1 MKNNVIVVKYIKKI
15 RGIDMSKKGLGK
27 VAKGVA
33 VAVAAEVGADLVKGV
48 GPAVEKAIAA
58 KISHNKTLVQLPNV
72 RRLNVYEAKEVLEA
86 KGFVVLT
93 MLVKADKKY
102 LEYSDDSVVA
112 MNPKPGKYESGTLV
126 KLSYVDHDVLEKAQE
141 IKVRE
146 KQKQEKFQKEVGRRI
161 DNFGKEVGKHANN
174 LNKGIGKNVDNLAK
188 LVAKPFGKKG
198 K

>member
-1 MKNNVIVVKYIKKI
+1 LKKNVIVVKYIKKI

-58 KISHNKTLVQLPNV
+58 KISHNKSLVQLPNV

-93 MLVKADKKY
+93 MLVK
-102 LEYSDDSVVA
+102 
-112 MNPKPGKYESGTLV
+112 T
-126 KLSYVDHDVLEKAQE
+126 
-141 IKVRE
+141 
-146 KQKQEKFQKEVGRRI
+146 KFQVEI
-161 DNFGKEVGKHANN
+161 SH
-174 LNKGIGKNVDNLAK
+174 
-188 LVAKPFGKKG
+188 P
-198 K
+198 